1 MVVRRVR
8 ANLNR
13 NAEKASIEVFAE
25 NLRNLLLIPPCKGKA
40 ILGIDPGMQMV
51 QEIPHCNLS
60 K

>member
-40 ILGIDPGMQMV
+40 ILGIDPGM
-51 QEIPHCNLS
+51 
-60 K
+60 